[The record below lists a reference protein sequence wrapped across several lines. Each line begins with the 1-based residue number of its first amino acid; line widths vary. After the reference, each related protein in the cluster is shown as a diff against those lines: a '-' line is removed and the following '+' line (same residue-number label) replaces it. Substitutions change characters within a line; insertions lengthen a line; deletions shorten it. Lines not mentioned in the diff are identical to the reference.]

1 MQNFKKFLKVPKS
14 GFTNNDQN
22 NVTQTEDLYLLRKE
36 YVMSMK
42 VSSIGRFYV
51 PSLAL
56 FLSLKVKGDTFLK
69 FLDRITQIEGLNF
82 KKMP

>member
-1 MQNFKKFLKVPKS
+1 MLITYSFRKKVGLSRGAPQKS
-14 GFTNNDQN
+14 DF
-22 NVTQTEDLYLLRKE
+22 LRKE

-51 PSLAL
+51 PFLAL